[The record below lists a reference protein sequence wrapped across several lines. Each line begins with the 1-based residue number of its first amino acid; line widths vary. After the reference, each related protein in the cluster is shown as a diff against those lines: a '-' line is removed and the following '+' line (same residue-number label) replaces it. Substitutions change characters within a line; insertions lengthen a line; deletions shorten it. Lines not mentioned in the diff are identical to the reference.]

1 MLNQAINMKTRGLA
15 SLKWLFIIRP
25 LHDSL
30 IEDLLDKIE
39 TQLTDSTK
47 KSRWSLWVRFLRM
60 ILR

>member
-1 MLNQAINMKTRGLA
+1 MKTRGLA